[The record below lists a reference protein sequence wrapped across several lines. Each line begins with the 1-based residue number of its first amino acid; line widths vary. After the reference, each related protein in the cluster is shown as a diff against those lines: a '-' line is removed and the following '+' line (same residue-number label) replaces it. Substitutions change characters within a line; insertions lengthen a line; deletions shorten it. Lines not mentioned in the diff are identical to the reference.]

1 MKKVCMITHDAPY
14 IDRRILLQAKCLV
27 QNEYDVT
34 IVYPFG
40 EINSDF
46 DGLGIKYKPINPKV
60 SIKNSLSFTKKFVR
74 KLLPQRLYVFLK
86 MKYFDFFK
94 TDFIDYKEELI
105 QKTME
110 EQYDIYVAHDLPA
123 LPIAHFAAKKYNAK
137 LVYDAH
143 EFFLGQIALQ
153 GKRKKF
159 FEYLEKKYIYDVD
172 LMFTVNDDIA
182 NLFRER
188 YGIDKI
194 TVIYNSIEKQNI
206 LKKDLHSILQIPKTK
221 KIILYQG
228 GFLEDRNL
236 EILVKTAKYLDEN
249 IVLVMLGYSFLENK
263 LKELAR
269 YNGVLNKK
277 VFFMKRVSQKE
288 LLNYT
293 AGADFGIIPYPAID
307 LNTKYCTPNKMFEF
321 VSAKVPIIVNKDLV
335 TVVNILK
342 KYNIGEFISFDNEK
356 EIANNI
362 NEIINSIDVE
372 KAKKEIEK
380 VQKYFSWEYQEK
392 LYLGSY
398 FRLNM

>member
-27 QNEYDVT
+27 QNGYDVT

-46 DGLGIKYKPINPKV
+46 DGLGIKYDPINPKV
-60 SIKNSLSFTKKFVR
+60 NIKNSLSSTKKFIR
-74 KLLPQRLYVFLK
+74 KILPQKLYIFLK
-86 MKYFDFFK
+86 MKYFDIFK
-94 TDFIDYKEELI
+94 TDFIDYEEELI
-105 QKTME
+105 QKSIE
-110 EQYDIYVAHDLPA
+110 KQYDIYVAHDLPA

-159 FEYLEKKYIYDVD
+159 FDQLEKKYIYDVD

-182 NLFRER
+182 NLFKEK

-194 TVIYNSIEKQNI
+194 TVIYNSIEKREI
-206 LKKDLHSILQIPKTK
+206 LKKDLHQILQIPKK
-221 KIILYQG
+221 IKIILYQG

-236 EILVKTAKYLDEN
+236 EILVKSAKYLDEN

-263 LKELAR
+263 LKQLAI
-269 YNGVLNKK
+269 YKGVLNKK
-277 VFFMKRVSQKE
+277 VFFMQRVPQKE

-321 VSAKVPIIVNKDLV
+321 VSAKVPIIANKDLV

-342 KYNIGEFISFDNEK
+342 KYNIGEFIAFDNEK

-362 NEIINSIDVE
+362 NKIVNSIDVE
-372 KAKKEIEK
+372 KAKEKIEK
-380 VQKYFSWEYQEK
+380 VQKYFTWEYQEK
-392 LYLGSY
+392 LYLSS
-398 FRLNM
+398 FSKL